1 MFSQGNTYG
10 KGRPLGAKN
19 LLPNRQTAIEL
30 IDTIIQDIQS
40 NYEQLEI
47 EQKIRILNTFRHLF
61 ITNENLPIE
70 IPNNEIRVTIHKP
83 LEQ

>member
-19 LLPNRQTAIEL
+19 LLPNRATAIEL

-40 NYEQLEI
+40 NYEQLEM
-47 EQKIRILNTFRHLF
+47 EQKIRILNVFRHLYL
-61 ITNENLPIE
+61 NEIPSIE

>member
-1 MFSQGNTYG
+1 MFTQGNTYS

-19 LLPNRQTAIEL
+19 LLPNRATAVEL

-40 NYEQLEI
+40 NYDQLEI
-47 EQKIRILNTFRHLF
+47 EQKIRILNVFRHLYL
-61 ITNENLPIE
+61 NEAPTIE

>member
-47 EQKIRILNTFRHLF
+47 EQKIRILNVFRHLYL
-61 ITNENLPIE
+61 NEIPSIE

>member
-19 LLPNRQTAIEL
+19 LLPNRQTAVEL

-40 NYEQLEI
+40 NYEQLEM
-47 EQKIRILNTFRHLF
+47 EQKIRILNVFRHLYLNDAP
-61 ITNENLPIE
+61 TIE

>member
-19 LLPNRQTAIEL
+19 LLPNRTTVVEL

-40 NYEQLEI
+40 NYDQLEI
-47 EQKIRILNTFRHLF
+47 EQKIRILNVFRHLYL
-61 ITNENLPIE
+61 NEIPSIE
-70 IPNNEIRVTIHKP
+70 IPNNEIS
-83 LEQ
+83 

>member
-19 LLPNRQTAIEL
+19 SLPNRQTAIEL

-40 NYEQLEI
+40 NYDQLEI
-47 EQKIRILNTFRHLF
+47 EQKIRILNVFRHLYM
-61 ITNENLPIE
+61 NEAPIIE
-70 IPNNEIRVTIHKP
+70 VPNNEIRVTIHKP

>member
-19 LLPNRQTAIEL
+19 LLPNRATAVEL

-47 EQKIRILNTFRHLF
+47 EQKIRILNVFRHLYL
-61 ITNENLPIE
+61 NEIPSIE

>member
-1 MFSQGNTYG
+1 VFSQGNTYS

-19 LLPNRQTAIEL
+19 LLPNRATAVEL

-40 NYEQLEI
+40 NYEQLEM
-47 EQKIRILNTFRHLF
+47 EQKIRILNVFRHLYL
-61 ITNENLPIE
+61 NEIPPIE

>member
-19 LLPNRQTAIEL
+19 LLPNRATAVEL

-40 NYEQLEI
+40 NYDQLEI
-47 EQKIRILNTFRHLF
+47 EQKIRILNVFRHLYL
-61 ITNENLPIE
+61 NEIPSIE

-83 LEQ
+83 LE

>member
-10 KGRPLGAKN
+10 NGRPLGAKN

-40 NYEQLEI
+40 NYDQLEI
-47 EQKIRILNTFRHLF
+47 EQKIRILNVFRHLYL
-61 ITNENLPIE
+61 NEIPSIE

>member
-1 MFSQGNTYG
+1 MFSQGNTYS

-19 LLPNRQTAIEL
+19 LLPNRQIAIEL

-47 EQKIRILNTFRHLF
+47 EQKIRILNVFRHLYL
-61 ITNENLPIE
+61 NEIPPIE

>member
-40 NYEQLEI
+40 NYDQLEI
-47 EQKIRILNTFRHLF
+47 EQKIRILNVFRHLYL
-61 ITNENLPIE
+61 NEIPPFE

-83 LEQ
+83 LE

>member
-47 EQKIRILNTFRHLF
+47 EQKIRILNVFRHLYL
-61 ITNENLPIE
+61 NEAPSIE

>member
-19 LLPNRQTAIEL
+19 LLPNRQTAVEL

-47 EQKIRILNTFRHLF
+47 EQKIRILNVFRHLYL
-61 ITNENLPIE
+61 NEIPPIE

-83 LEQ
+83 LE

>member
-1 MFSQGNTYG
+1 MFSQGNTYS

-19 LLPNRQTAIEL
+19 LLPNRQTAVEL

-40 NYEQLEI
+40 NYDQLEI
-47 EQKIRILNTFRHLF
+47 EHKIRILNVFRHLYL
-61 ITNENLPIE
+61 NEIPPME

>member
-1 MFSQGNTYG
+1 MFSQGNTYS

-19 LLPNRQTAIEL
+19 LLPNRQSAVEL

-40 NYEQLEI
+40 NYDQLEI
-47 EQKIRILNTFRHLF
+47 EQKIKILNVFRHLYL
-61 ITNENLPIE
+61 NEAPTIE

-83 LEQ
+83 LDQ

>member
-47 EQKIRILNTFRHLF
+47 EQKIRILNTFRHLYL
-61 ITNENLPIE
+61 NEAPTIE

>member
-1 MFSQGNTYG
+1 MFSQGNTYS

-19 LLPNRQTAIEL
+19 LLPNRQIAVEL

-40 NYEQLEI
+40 NYDQLEI
-47 EQKIRILNTFRHLF
+47 EQKIRILNVFRHLYL
-61 ITNENLPIE
+61 NEIPPIE

>member
-1 MFSQGNTYG
+1 MFTQGNTYS

-19 LLPNRQTAIEL
+19 LLPNRQTAVEL
-30 IDTIIQDIQS
+30 IDTIIQDIQI
-40 NYEQLEI
+40 NYEQLDMEH
-47 EQKIRILNTFRHLF
+47 KIRILNVFRHLYM
-61 ITNENLPIE
+61 NEAPTIE

>member
-19 LLPNRQTAIEL
+19 LLPNRATAVEL

-40 NYEQLEI
+40 NYEQLEM
-47 EQKIRILNTFRHLF
+47 EQKIRILNVFRHLYL
-61 ITNENLPIE
+61 NEAPSIE

>member
-1 MFSQGNTYG
+1 MFKTGNTYG

-19 LLPNRQTAIEL
+19 LLPNRATAVEL

-40 NYEQLEI
+40 NYDQLEM
-47 EQKIRILNTFRHLF
+47 EHKIRILNTFRHLY
-61 ITNENLPIE
+61 INEIPTIE

-83 LEQ
+83 LTQ

>member
-40 NYEQLEI
+40 NYEQLDMEH
-47 EQKIRILNTFRHLF
+47 KIRILNTFRHLF
-61 ITNENLPIE
+61 STNENLSFE

-83 LEQ
+83 LE

>member
-40 NYEQLEI
+40 NYDQLEI
-47 EQKIRILNTFRHLF
+47 EQKIRILNVFRHLYL
-61 ITNENLPIE
+61 NEIPTME

-83 LEQ
+83 LE

>member
-40 NYEQLEI
+40 NYDQLEI
-47 EQKIRILNTFRHLF
+47 EQKIRILNVFRHLYL
-61 ITNENLPIE
+61 NEAPTFE

>member
-1 MFSQGNTYG
+1 VFSQGNTYG

-19 LLPNRQTAIEL
+19 LLPNRQTAVEL

-40 NYEQLEI
+40 NYEQLEM
-47 EQKIRILNTFRHLF
+47 EQKIRILNVFRHLYL
-61 ITNENLPIE
+61 NEIPPIE

>member
-10 KGRPLGAKN
+10 KWRPLGAKN
-19 LLPNRQTAIEL
+19 LLPNRQTAVEL

-40 NYEQLEI
+40 NYDQLEI
-47 EQKIRILNTFRHLF
+47 EQKIRILNVFRHLYL
-61 ITNENLPIE
+61 NEIPSIE

>member
-1 MFSQGNTYG
+1 MFTQGNTYG

-19 LLPNRQTAIEL
+19 LLPNRQSAVEL

-40 NYEQLEI
+40 NYEQLEM
-47 EQKIRILNTFRHLF
+47 EQKIKILNVFRHLYL
-61 ITNENLPIE
+61 NEIPPIE

>member
-40 NYEQLEI
+40 NYDQLEI
-47 EQKIRILNTFRHLF
+47 EQKIRILNVFRHLYL
-61 ITNENLPIE
+61 NEIPTME

>member
-19 LLPNRQTAIEL
+19 LLPNRQTAVEL

-40 NYEQLEI
+40 NYEQLEM
-47 EQKIRILNTFRHLF
+47 EQKIRILNVFRHLYL
-61 ITNENLPIE
+61 NEIPPIE

>member
-47 EQKIRILNTFRHLF
+47 EQKIRILNVFRHLYL
-61 ITNENLPIE
+61 NEIPSIE

-83 LEQ
+83 LE

>member
-19 LLPNRQTAIEL
+19 LLPNRATAVEL

-40 NYEQLEI
+40 NYEQLEM
-47 EQKIRILNTFRHLF
+47 EQKIRILNVFRHLYL
-61 ITNENLPIE
+61 NETPTVE

>member
-19 LLPNRQTAIEL
+19 LLPNRATAVEL

-40 NYEQLEI
+40 NYEQLEM
-47 EQKIRILNTFRHLF
+47 EQKIRILNVFRHLYL
-61 ITNENLPIE
+61 NEIPPIE

-83 LEQ
+83 LE

>member
-19 LLPNRQTAIEL
+19 LLPNRQTAVEL

-47 EQKIRILNTFRHLF
+47 EQKIRILNVFRHLYL
-61 ITNENLPIE
+61 NEIPSIE

>member
-19 LLPNRQTAIEL
+19 LLPNRATAVEL

-47 EQKIRILNTFRHLF
+47 EQKIRILNVFRHLYL
-61 ITNENLPIE
+61 NEIPPIE

>member
-1 MFSQGNTYG
+1 MFTQGNTYS

-19 LLPNRQTAIEL
+19 LLPNRQTAVEL

-40 NYEQLEI
+40 NYDQLEI
-47 EQKIRILNTFRHLF
+47 EQKIRILNVFRHLYL
-61 ITNENLPIE
+61 NEIPPIE

>member
-19 LLPNRQTAIEL
+19 LLPNRQTAVEL

-40 NYEQLEI
+40 NYDQLEI
-47 EQKIRILNTFRHLF
+47 EQKIRILNVFRHLYL
-61 ITNENLPIE
+61 NEIPSIE
-70 IPNNEIRVTIHKP
+70 IPNNEIRVTIYKP